1 MEIIKDLTNEAYRAM
16 EGLSASD
23 IKALL
28 ANPYKFKKGIKKAS
42 STVQNLGSAI
52 HSLILEPKNFERD
65 FIVGDFDK
73 RTKEGK
79 AKAYEAELSGKILL
93 KSSEYEN
100 AVEVAESFKKSEFY
114 QEHFI
119 RDFGEVESSYFM
131 RIYPF
136 NDDGKGIMTKCRP
149 DYFNLS
155 KNIIID
161 LKTTS
166 NENGANANEF
176 LKAVANYGYY
186 IQAQWYLNITDAKRF
201 LFVALETTEPYCFGV
216 YELDHSFLDLAKE
229 KIGKALSI
237 YNNLSF
243 YDKEYKSDF
252 IDSEAQLL
260 TAPAWLF
267 YEK

>member
-28 ANPYKFKKGIKKAS
+28 ANPYKFKQGIKRPAS
-42 STVQNLGSAI
+42 TAQNLGSAI
-52 HSLILEPKNFERD
+52 HSLILEPANFERD
-65 FIVGDFDK
+65 FIVADFDR
-73 RTKEGK
+73 RTKAGK
-79 AKAYEAELSGKILL
+79 EQAEQAEASGKILL
-93 KSSEYEN
+93 KPSEFETAQN
-100 AVEVAESFKKSEFY
+100 VANSFKESDFY
-114 QEHFI
+114 KENFI
-119 RDFGEVESSYFM
+119 KDFGEAETSYFDTIM
-131 RIYPF
+131 PNGF
-136 NDDGKGIMTKCRP
+136 NAPVKVKCRP

-166 NENGANANEF
+166 SENGANANEF

-201 LFVALETTEPYCFGV
+201 LFVALETSEPYCFGV

-237 YNNLSF
+237 YKNLSL
-243 YDKEYKSDF
+243 YNKEYKSDF

>member
-1 MEIIKDLTNEAYRAM
+1 MEIVKNLTNEAYRAM

-42 STVQNLGSAI
+42 STAQNLGSAI
-52 HSLILEPKNFERD
+52 HSLILEPQFFSRD
-65 FIVGDFDK
+65 FLVCDFDK

-119 RDFGEVESSYFM
+119 RDFGEAESSYFDT
-131 RIYPF
+131 ITPNGF
-136 NDDGKGIMTKCRP
+136 NTPVKVKCRP

-166 NENGANANEF
+166 NENGANPNEF

-229 KIGKALSI
+229 KIGKALGI
-237 YNNLSF
+237 YRNLNS
-243 YDKEYKSDF
+243 YTKEYKSDY

>member
-1 MEIIKDLTNEAYRAM
+1 MEIIKDLTNAEYRAM

-28 ANPYKFKKGIKKAS
+28 ANPYKFKQGIKRPAS
-42 STVQNLGSAI
+42 IAQNIGSAV

-65 FIVGDFDK
+65 FIVADFDR
-73 RTKEGK
+73 RTKSGK
-79 AKAYEAELSGKILL
+79 EQAEQAEASGKILL
-93 KSSEYEN
+93 KPSEFETAQN
-100 AVEVAESFKKSEFY
+100 VADSFKESYFY
-114 QEHFI
+114 KENFI
-119 RDFGEVESSYFM
+119 KDFGEAESSYFSE
-131 RIYPF
+131 F
-136 NDDGKGIMTKCRP
+136 EGVKVKCRP

-166 NENGANANEF
+166 SDNGANPNEF

-186 IQAQWYLNITDAKRF
+186 IQAQWYLNITGAKKF
-201 LFVALETTEPYCFGV
+201 LFVALETSEPYCFAV
-216 YELDHSFLDLAKE
+216 YELDQSFLDLAME

-237 YNNLSF
+237 YKNLAHYS
-243 YDKEYKSDF
+243 KEYKSEFGDGEPQ
-252 IDSEAQLL
+252 IL